1 MDEQVILSVEL
12 DAEKV
17 DDQLINITKHI
28 QALKE
33 QQKNL
38 NAESKDLAKAQN
50 QLKEALSNATT
61 AFKEGEISAED
72 YKKQQELLNKA
83 LEDVDTQQ
91 AELTI
96 TQKKLAQ
103 EISEATKSQ
112 NSLIASSELAS
123 KTAEEYDDT
132 LNGQRK
138 LLNDMQKAY
147 SELSATQRDTTA
159 GQKFRAEI
167 KLQSERVKALEGG
180 IGDMRRNV
188 GNYTDS
194 IKQAIPSVG
203 KFGNSLKALAMNP
216 VGAVMQAL
224 MLVMTALQNA
234 FNRDEESTNK
244 LNKAF
249 APLKSIVDL
258 VMQAF
263 DKLATII
270 IDSVIKSINA
280 VSGIIGKLVAKF
292 GELAKAMGFD
302 IQLAESA
309 ENAKKNLEALT
320 EAQQAYTKHNRQFI
334 EEEAKLQNDIA
345 SLRAKVAE
353 KDKYS
358 FTDRLAMLESVR
370 AKEMKIASERKKL
383 AQEQLKIAELQ
394 ANQTAND
401 EEANNALA
409 QARANVTRAE
419 TDYANKMRELN
430 KQLATMREGERSER
444 EAEEKARLKEIE
456 EREKAEVAEIEAEIK
471 LQEELTKKMIEE
483 NQQRLEEI
491 KANNTKRL
499 EILKE
504 YGLTAQL
511 TQEEQWAQERD
522 TKAQMLEEY
531 RAQELIN
538 EEEFNLA
545 KINIEQEYQQ
555 KITDLRNAKIAE
567 AEQLQA
573 QSFDAMKQNASANVE
588 AMTNLMQ
595 AYSGESEK
603 ASEIMKGVAM
613 STLLISEAQSIANGA
628 QAISAAAAG
637 AAQAAAAGGPAAPA
651 LLAAYTAQM
660 VGSVISI
667 VTSVATTIAQAKT
680 ILEQADA
687 GSYATGGYVGGASY
701 SGDRLIAHVNS
712 GEAILTPQQQ
722 KNFMEIANNGLN
734 GGIDY
739 DRLNAII
746 TQAVENAPSPT
757 LVYSEF
763 KDFQK
768 QITNYE
774 ELSKY

>member
-401 EEANNALA
+401 EEANNALT